1 MSFSLVNFEQKI
13 MVFPSRSVSADVP
26 YLAGFQNDT
35 SEILNFVYRFLQSS
49 ESLFL
54 LVYSFFYYNEI
65 FLKQDKMFGKYFW
78 DFFWENI

>member
-35 SEILNFVYRFLQSS
+35 SEILNIG
-49 ESLFL
+49 
-54 LVYSFFYYNEI
+54 FYI
-65 FLKQDKMFGKYFW
+65 PALAWAM
-78 DFFWENI
+78 

>member
-35 SEILNFVYRFLQSS
+35 SEILK
-49 ESLFL
+49 
-54 LVYSFFYYNEI
+54 FFIGFYNPA
-65 FLKQDKMFGKYFW
+65 QAW
-78 DFFWENI
+78 AR